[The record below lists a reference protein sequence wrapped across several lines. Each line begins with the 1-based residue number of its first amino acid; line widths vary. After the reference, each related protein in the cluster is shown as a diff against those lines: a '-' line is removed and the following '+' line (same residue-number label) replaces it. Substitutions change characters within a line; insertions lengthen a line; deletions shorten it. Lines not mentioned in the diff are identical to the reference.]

1 MIDKQTRRNFLQL
14 AGVGAVMAGLKPAI
28 GAEATGANPGK
39 AKFNLG
45 MASYTFRKFNL
56 EQTIAMTK
64 RLGLKY
70 ICLKDFHLPLKSSKE
85 EIEKAR
91 ALVKDS
97 GLILYACGVIYMKT
111 EADVTQAFD
120 YAKNAGV
127 KMIVGVPNPE
137 LLGSVEKK
145 VAEYDI
151 RVAVHNHGPGDQLY
165 PTPESVYE
173 KIKGLDKRI
182 GLCIDIGHTQRSGID
197 PSQAAE
203 KFADRL
209 MDVHIKDVSAATA
222 DGTTVEMGR
231 GVIDIVK
238 FLKKLVA
245 INFSGVT
252 AFEYEKDE
260 TDPLPGTAESVGYT
274 RGVLASI

>member
-14 AGVGAVMAGLKPAI
+14 AGAGAVIAGLKPAF
-28 GAEATGANPGK
+28 GAESADTKPGK

-45 MASYTFRKFNL
+45 MASYTLRKFNL

-70 ICLKDFHLPLKSSKE
+70 ICLKDFHLPLKNSKE
-85 EIEKAR
+85 EIEKA
-91 ALVKDS
+91 ATKVKDS
-97 GLILYACGVIYMKT
+97 GLVLYACGVIYMKT

-127 KMIVGVPNPE
+127 KIIVGVPNPE
-137 LLGSVEKK
+137 LLGLVEKK
-145 VAEYDI
+145 AAEYDI
-151 RVAVHNHGPGDQLY
+151 KVAIHNHGPGDQLY

-197 PSQAAE
+197 PSVPAE
-203 KFADRL
+203 KYADRL
-209 MDVHIKDVSAATA
+209 MDVHIKDVDAATG
-222 DGTTVEMGR
+222 DGKTIEMGR

-238 FLKKLVA
+238 FLKTLEA
-245 INFSGVT
+245 INYSGVT

-260 TDPLPGTAESVGYT
+260 TDPLPGAAESVGYT